1 MGLPCVLTIDGSD
14 QKIAK
19 TVVSNTKE
27 QNQRIL
33 SMNSMQS
40 VTVEEMGNG
49 ATYLTVMEKNREV
62 LEAALSGD

>member
-1 MGLPCVLTIDGSD
+1 
-14 QKIAK
+14 
-19 TVVSNTKE
+19 
-27 QNQRIL
+27 
-33 SMNSMQS
+33 MNSMQS